1 MLDIFVAS
9 CNDIAENGEN
19 ASPRSR
25 RLIRL
30 LPDIQRYTQNEL
42 WCSRPYVRII
52 TVLDY
57 LTGMSDSYAVS
68 LYKKLKGISL

>member
-1 MLDIFVAS
+1 MLPPADKGV
-9 CNDIAENGEN
+9 N
-19 ASPRSR
+19 ASPYSR
-25 RLIRL
+25 RMIRL
-30 LPDIQRYTQNEL
+30 IPDMSRYMDSEL
-42 WCSRPYVRII
+42 WLTRPYVRII